1 MTNSEQD
8 IKLPF
13 ESHEQ
18 IQAQNRALSS
28 SNDPINQPEEIS
40 TTRDT
45 SQSSRYQSRYIEDD
59 ILEGLGTAFNRGVAG
74 VKATFERMV
83 DHAKAFLTGVG
94 AQISTFFVP
103 SKIDLTLGFTFL
115 TTYLGILM
123 LFPSRPNRFALGVG
137 IMAGILMILS
147 GLWPLAAIIGGLVA
161 AISGIRDHQIDN
173 KAFWFT
179 IPFALLMIVGSV
191 ATQTET
197 IIGIIP
203 TITLMGLLLITL
215 FGVFAPKN
223 IRRKF
228 SFYFMN
234 QSEKEAYREEE
245 KAIQA
250 APKALEEANQLKA
263 KKAQK
268 YALFGRHIEVLE
280 KIEIQVT
287 QLPQDLA
294 NPVIEIGISSTK
306 IIKAMERDPRDV
318 LVGGRFLNRYLPIIQ
333 ENLAKYITVREY
345 APIEKQQELHIDVM
359 KSMSTLQQ
367 AFTQL
372 SLELVANEMHDLKID
387 MNVIDTLVRSQG
399 FEIKK

>member
-8 IKLPF
+8 ITLPF

-18 IQAQNRALSS
+18 IQAQKHALSS
-28 SNDPINQPEEIS
+28 SNDLINQRDETSNS
-40 TTRDT
+40 TG
-45 SQSSRYQSRYIEDD
+45 SSHSSRYQSRYIEDD

-74 VKATFERMV
+74 VKATFDRMV

-94 AQISTFFVP
+94 AQIATFFIP

-115 TTYLGILM
+115 TTYLGMIM

-137 IMAGILMILS
+137 IIAGILMILS

-161 AISGIRDHQIDN
+161 AISSIRDHHIGN
-173 KAFWFT
+173 SAFWFT
-179 IPFALLMIVGSV
+179 IPLALLMLVGSV

-203 TITLMGLLLITL
+203 TITLIGLLFLTL
-215 FGVFAPKN
+215 FGIFAPKN

-228 SFYFMN
+228 SFYFMSE
-234 QSEKEAYREEE
+234 SEKEAYQEEE

-250 APKALEEANQLKA
+250 ALKALEEANQLKA
-263 KKAQK
+263 QKAQK

-280 KIEIQVT
+280 KIEIQIT

-294 NPVIEIGISSTK
+294 DHVIEIGISSTK

-318 LVGGRFLNRYLPIIQ
+318 LVGGRFLNRYLPLIQ

-345 APIEKQQELHIDVM
+345 APLEKQQELHIDVM

-367 AFTQL
+367 AFAQL

-399 FEIKK
+399 FEIK